1 MIDFVI
7 ILSILEICAQ
17 MFLKMAMNNRKI
29 FILIGVVL
37 YGLTGYIYYLGIL
50 KNKFGSMSLA
60 WHIFMAVATI
70 AISIFIFKENYS
82 KKEIIGLILGVISLM
97 LLNTHH

>member
-17 MFLKMAMNNRKI
+17 MFLKTAINNRKI
-29 FILIGVVL
+29 FVLIGVFL
-37 YGLTGYIYYLGIL
+37 YGLIGYIYYLGIL
-50 KNKFGSMSLA
+50 QNKFGSMSLA

-70 AISIFIFKENYS
+70 AISIFIFKESYS
-82 KKEIIGLILGVISLM
+82 KREIIGLIFGLISLV